1 MRNRITR
8 LSHKIGAALEK
19 EVFKRTPKA
28 LGQISLQWHQ
38 SPNFG
43 DHLSVYLTEKLSGMN
58 VRVAERE
65 SQPHY
70 MVTGSI
76 LSLATE
82 KSIIWGAG
90 IAYKNEVVSGKPASV
105 HMVRGKYSNA
115 VLRQSGIAPA
125 EITGDPGYVL
135 SHVYKPNIIKRYRVG
150 VIPHWIDMPEA
161 VECFSGNDEFLIIN
175 LMNDT
180 ESVIRDINSCE
191 VCVSTS
197 LHGIVAAHS
206 YGIPCLHI
214 RLSNKILGDGIK
226 YLDYFSSVGIDEY
239 EPISVR
245 GPQTIKAILS
255 QISTDVGDRAL
266 IPGMIAACPFKMN
279 GWEARS

>member
-1 MRNRITR
+1 
-8 LSHKIGAALEK
+8 LSDKIGNAFEK
-19 EVFKRTPKA
+19 EVFKRTPSA

-43 DHLSVYLTEKLSGMN
+43 DHLSVYLAEKMSGLT
-58 VRVAERE
+58 VRAAERE

-82 KSIIWGAG
+82 KSIVWGAG
-90 IAYKNEVVSGKPASV
+90 IAYRQEVMSGKPASV
-105 HMVRGKYSNA
+105 HMVRGRYSND
-115 VLRQSGIAPA
+115 VLRQNGIAPA
-125 EITGDPGYVL
+125 EVLGDPGYIL
-135 SHVYKPNIIKRYRVG
+135 SHVFNPDIEKRYKVG

-161 VECFSGNDEFLIIN
+161 IHCFSGNDDLLIVD

-180 ESVIRDINSCE
+180 ESVIRSILSCE

-197 LHGIVAAHS
+197 LHGIVVAHS

-214 RLSNKILGDGIK
+214 RLSNKILGDGVK

-239 EPISVR
+239 EPVAIT
-245 GPQTIKAILS
+245 GPQTTKAITT
-255 QISTDVGDRAL
+255 QISSDVGDRAL
-266 IPGMIAACPFKMN
+266 IPRMIAACPFKTK
-279 GWEARS
+279 GL